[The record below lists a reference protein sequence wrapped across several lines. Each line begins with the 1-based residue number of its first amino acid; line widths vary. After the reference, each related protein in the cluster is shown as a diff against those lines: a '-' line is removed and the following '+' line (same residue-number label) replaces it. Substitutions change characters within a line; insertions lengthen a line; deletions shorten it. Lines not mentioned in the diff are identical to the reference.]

1 MSLLEVKKQIIATQN
16 TKKITK
22 AMQLVAASKM
32 KNFQVTSGA
41 VRIYTRTLLETSL
54 LAHVSVSDTEYAA
67 ERTEGYELFV
77 ILTSDKG
84 LCGAM
89 NNQLI
94 RNLLRS
100 PEWQSAEGNRRV
112 ITVGRKSADAA
123 KREGM
128 KVEAS
133 LQNLKEDMQ
142 PIDALVVVN
151 EILTRWESGDAKKI
165 HLVSPWYVNAFT
177 FESHLH
183 TYLPLTRQAIKNQIT
198 RDGSK
203 LVSQPDEEKDTVLY
217 EPGPE
222 EVANTITLQVLKGL
236 FLEAFYQ
243 LKATEYSSRMVAMKK
258 ATEAADEQ
266 IKLLT
271 KAYNKARQAAITQQ
285 LAELASANEAMSNEH
300 MYERVEI

>member
-1 MSLLEVKKQIIATQN
+1 MSLLEVKKQILATQN

-32 KNFQVTSGA
+32 KAFQLTSGA
-41 VRIYTRTLLETSL
+41 VRRYSREL
-54 LAHVSVSDTEYAA
+54 LAILLLGHMSVAETDIAT
-67 ERTEGYELFV
+67 ERTDGYELFV

-89 NNQLI
+89 NHQLI
-94 RNLLRS
+94 RTLLKS
-100 PEWQSAEGNRRV
+100 PEWQAAEGNRRV

-123 KREGM
+123 KREKM
-128 KVEAS
+128 LVEAS
-133 LQNLKEDMQ
+133 LQNIKEDMQ
-142 PIDALVVVN
+142 PLDALAVVN
-151 EILTRWESGDAKKI
+151 EVLTRWESGAAKRV

-177 FESHLH
+177 FESHVT
-183 TYLPLTRQAIKNQIT
+183 TYLPLDRAAVMAQLT
-198 RDGSK
+198 RDGSTIEDGAH
-203 LVSQPDEEKDTVLY
+203 VERDTVYY
-217 EPGPE
+217 EPSAE
-222 EVANTITLQVLKGL
+222 AVAESLALQVVKGL

-258 ATEAADEQ
+258 ATEAAEDQ

-285 LAELASANEAMSNEH
+285 LAELASASEAMSNEH
-300 MYERVEI
+300 QYERIEV